1 MSEPDYDDMLVGS
14 IGAAAS
20 FDPGLATIKAPTHP
34 AAGGQSGTFAAF
46 NTGPVNFGLVGSF
59 LPTNATILATV
70 LRTIPPAIRNLSDVG
85 AVIAGTKQNQNT
97 AGTATEIDFNDGSPG
112 NWSFENLLPGEYAGN
127 WGLRVQWQLNV
138 SATGTYRFAL
148 GSDDGARLYIDRD
161 QNGIT
166 PADLVLEDPGPHGHQ
181 VVYGDA
187 TFAATGNYPFEV
199 RSYNSGGGGSLE
211 VSVSLVPTPVP
222 DDALDTGF
230 WEVLSTSG
238 SGPVKLLAAANTTGY
253 VASGADVQEETPLA
267 VLLNG
272 PSDTPPGSFYDGG
285 PFSGF
290 EGSGFIAGS
299 GLNKWPFPVAGS
311 DFRTLRLAPINVV
324 GQTNV
329 KLTIKLAAT
338 VVDFE
343 NNDFLDIIVYTNG
356 PTSNPTTLAHF
367 RGVVSAVQ
375 PWLADEKE
383 NFNRRLTREFRDF
396 TYDIPA
402 GATQVIIELRAF
414 TSWWTE
420 ILAFDD
426 IRVTAG
432 ATSGGPDPSLSI
444 AKQGNNVVITFA
456 NGTLQRT
463 PALASNPAQT
473 VWTDVI
479 ATGTHTVTPA
489 QQGAAEFFRVR
500 RPN

>member
-1 MSEPDYDDMLVGS
+1 
-14 IGAAAS
+14 
-20 FDPGLATIKAPTHP
+20 T
-34 AAGGQSGTFAAF
+34 
-46 NTGPVNFGLVGSF
+46 
-59 LPTNATILATV
+59 
-70 LRTIPPAIRNLSDVG
+70 
-85 AVIAGTKQNQNT
+85 
-97 AGTATEIDFNDGSPG
+97 
-112 NWSFENLLPGEYAGN
+112 
-127 WGLRVQWQLNV
+127 V
-138 SATGTYRFAL
+138 SAAGTYRFAV
-148 GSDDGARLYIDRD
+148 GSDDGARFYIDLDR
-161 QNGIT
+161 NGIT
-166 PADLVLEDPGPHGHQ
+166 AADVILEDAGPHGHQ
-181 VVYGDA
+181 IVYQDV
-187 TFAATGNYPFEV
+187 TFATSGNYPFEV
-199 RSYNSGGGGSLE
+199 RSYNSGGGGSIE
-211 VSVSLVPTPVP
+211 VSAYLQTTPVP
-222 DDALDTGF
+222 DELDSGF

-238 SGPVKLLAAANTTGY
+238 SGPVKLAADANATAYIATG
-253 VASGADVQEETPLA
+253 ANVQEQTPLI

-272 PSDTPPGSFYDGG
+272 PSDTPPGAFYDGG
-285 PFSGF
+285 PFSSF
-290 EGSGFIAGS
+290 EGTGFIGAS
-299 GLNKWPFPVAGS
+299 GLNKWAYPDGLSYRA
-311 DFRTLRLAPINVV
+311 LRLAPINVA
-324 GQTNV
+324 GKTNV

-343 NNDFLDIIVYTNG
+343 TSDLLDIVVYTNG

-367 RGVVSAVQ
+367 RGVANAIQ

-383 NFNRRLTREFRDF
+383 NFTRRLTREFKDF

-402 GATQVIIELRAF
+402 GATQLIIEVRAA
-414 TSWWTE
+414 TTWWTE
-420 ILAFDD
+420 IAAFDD